1 MNASSTGSGW
11 RKPWPGA
18 ADVAPAKPGATPPAK
33 SAAHRGRNHPEESS
47 RTATGTVSPA
57 RTLGRKIRRDL
68 AREIAIGKFWRR
80 SAEGRTML
88 SIHENR
94 TLEEA
99 SSDLLAFILD
109 PSNWVMLEEL
119 RQHPNQRPGE
129 NADYQRRVGALRICA
144 SVDVTPRLD
153 AFLRIAFRGPGLT
166 PTRAADHLAAFLGER
181 IPLTPNSEWQGPGG
195 EGGGGGFLGR
205 CPPPPAEACERSGV
219 AGG

>member
-18 ADVAPAKPGATPPAK
+18 AEVAPAKPGATPPAK

-47 RTATGTVSPA
+47 QTATGTVSPA

-94 TLEEA
+94 TLQEA
-99 SSDLLAFILD
+99 SSDLLGFILN

-129 NADYQRRVGALRICA
+129 NADYQRRVGARPSAAIH
-144 SVDVTPRLD
+144 DTRTTPRSGSRWKK
-153 AFLRIAFRGPGLT
+153 AVF
-166 PTRAADHLAAFLGER
+166 
-181 IPLTPNSEWQGPGG
+181 SV
-195 EGGGGGFLGR
+195 
-205 CPPPPAEACERSGV
+205 AEANPNCG
-219 AGG
+219 AGHGSQIALPPTF